1 MDKDKTR
8 ENVKTVVMY
17 SLTEKNGID
26 PALVSDASH
35 LISDLGLDSL
45 NCVELIMDAE
55 RELGINISDEQ
66 AEPMLTTV
74 RALVDGITD
83 IISPDLPIPSD
94 TVVQLAVAFLIEKN
108 GSTSTKEVK
117 DFLRSNGYWCKQN
130 DISEVM
136 GKMPQSIL
144 SPIELKRENNGRYNV
159 WTKQSDAAVI
169 GVNQAVDFITDTSS
183 TSTPLATVSKNDDI
197 RILSND
203 ISDISVASID
213 LLYPEDSWVVFDK
226 DFTKKIMVYDSN
238 ESRDS
243 VRSHYSKDTG
253 TAFHDVR
260 SRRIKNYLNACTAAF
275 NI

>member
-17 SLTEKNGID
+17 VLTEKNGID
-26 PALVSDASH
+26 QASVSDDSH
-35 LISDLGLDSL
+35 LINDLGFDSL
-45 NCVELIMDAE
+45 DCVELIMYTE
-55 RELGINISDEQ
+55 QELGISIPDEK
-66 AEPMLTTV
+66 AETMLTTV

-83 IISPDLPIPSD
+83 IISPDLPTPSEA
-94 TVVQLAVAFLIEKN
+94 VVQLVVAFLIEKN

-117 DFLRSNGYWCKQN
+117 EFLRSNGYWCKQN

-136 GKMPQSIL
+136 GRMQSIL

-159 WTKQSDAAVI
+159 WTKQSDASVI
-169 GVNQAVDFITDTSS
+169 DTNQAMDFITDTS
-183 TSTPLATVSKNDDI
+183 STPLATVSKNDGI

-203 ISDISVASID
+203 ISGISVTSID

-243 VRSHYSKDTG
+243 VRSHYSKNTD

-260 SRRIKNYLNACTAAF
+260 SRRIKNYLNARAAAF